1 MDSRQR
7 QHLERLCPSLR
18 WHVSMANFSSLR
30 TGGTV
35 EALVE
40 LRDSGV
46 APELLGWLHQEGI
59 DWQVL
64 GGGSNILFS
73 SGLHKG
79 VFIRLRGGLQD
90 IAVRP
95 PLSGCSGC
103 SGCDEGKER
112 LVDVGAGVSMI
123 LFLAWCQRSG
133 LSGLENMAGIPG
145 TVGGAVAM
153 NAGAFGTSMG
163 ERLCA
168 VRCLDE
174 QGRALELAATALD
187 FRYRRTVMPPQCN
200 EKYMIT
206 GTSLCLCQDSTD
218 EIRRRM
224 HAIITR
230 RRQEQPTG
238 MASAGSFFK
247 NPPGDYAGRLIEQ
260 AGLKGYSHGQAMVS
274 GKHGNFIVNR
284 GGASPEDIL
293 ALMRFVQERIQS
305 ECGILL
311 EPEVRIYETARQ

>member
-18 WHVSMANFSSLR
+18 WHVNMATFSSLR

-46 APELLGWLHQEGI
+46 APELLGWLHQEKI

-64 GGGSNILFS
+64 GGGSNILFT
-73 SGLHKG
+73 SGLHRG

-90 IAVRP
+90 IAVHP
-95 PLSGCSGC
+95 PMAGYG
-103 SGCDEGKER
+103 GEER
-112 LVDVGAGVSMI
+112 LVDVGAGVSMA

-153 NAGAFGTSMG
+153 NAGAFDCSMG
-163 ERLCA
+163 ERLFS
-168 VRCLDE
+168 VRCLDDR
-174 QGRALELAATALD
+174 GKPLELAAATLE
-187 FRYRRTVMPPQCN
+187 FRYRCTVMPPECS

-206 GTSLCLCQDSTD
+206 GASLCLRQDSTD

-224 HAIITR
+224 HAIMTR
-230 RRQEQPTG
+230 RRLKQPTG

-293 ALMRFVQERIQS
+293 ALMRVIQERIQA

-311 EPEVRIYETARQ
+311 EPEVRIYETAIQ